1 MTRRRTPRPIAAA
14 VSAALEGAEP
24 ATLLAAVQRTW
35 PRAVGE
41 AIAREA
47 TPVSERE
54 GVVTVA
60 CRSATWAQELDL
72 LGVRILEQLRQNL
85 PSAVSL
91 EGLRFT
97 ASGEPD
103 QLSA

>member
-1 MTRRRTPRPIAAA
+1 MSRRRTPRPIAAA
-14 VSAALEGAEP
+14 LSAALERAEP
-24 ATLLAAVQRTW
+24 ATLLAAVQRAW
-35 PRAVGE
+35 PGAVGE
-41 AIAREA
+41 AITREA

-85 PSAVSL
+85 PSGTSL

-103 QLSA
+103 

>member
-1 MTRRRTPRPIAAA
+1 VSRRRAPRPIAAA
-14 VSAALEGAEP
+14 VSVALEGAEP
-24 ATLLAAVQRTW
+24 ATLLAAVQSAW

-72 LGVRILEQLRQNL
+72 LSVRILEQLRQNL
-85 PSAVSL
+85 PPGRAL
-91 EGLRFT
+91 EGLRFA
-97 ASGEPD
+97 ASGDPVW
-103 QLSA
+103 S